1 MSKYVCLNCNKDF
14 KQKTNFINHTIY
26 KKNPCLKKDL
36 YEDNN
41 SKQNNEN
48 NVSTIN
54 FAKKTNKENKTNCE
68 DILKKLYSDTE
79 KEKIKCNNCNR
90 TFTRKDN
97 LKVHIEKYCKKNKK
111 SSGVSKT
118 KVSMEKYQQIMEQN
132 NKLIKM
138 LNECQ
143 EIIKQN
149 NLSKNVLNN

>member
-26 KKNPCLKKDL
+26 KKNPCLKKNS

-41 SKQNNEN
+41 SKQNKN
-48 NVSTIN
+48 
-54 FAKKTNKENKTNCE
+54 TNKEKETNSE

-79 KEKIKCNNCNR
+79 KEIIKCNNCNI

-111 SSGVSKT
+111 CSGVSKT
-118 KVSMEKYQQIMEQN
+118 KVSMEEYQLIIEQN

-149 NLSKNVLNN
+149 NLLKNVLNN

>member
-14 KQKTNFINHTIY
+14 KQKTNFINHTMY
-26 KKNPCLKKDL
+26 KKIPCVKKYIYEYNSSNP
-36 YEDNN
+36 
-41 SKQNNEN
+41 NNEN

-54 FAKKTNKENKTNCE
+54 FVKTNKENKTNCE
-68 DILKKLYSDTE
+68 DILKKLYFDTE
-79 KEKIKCNNCNR
+79 KEKIKCNYCNR

-97 LKVHIEKYCKKNKK
+97 LKVHIEKYCIKNKK
-111 SSGVSKT
+111 SSEITKI
-118 KVSMEKYQQIMEQN
+118 KVSIEEYQKIIEQN

-149 NLSKNVLNN
+149 NL